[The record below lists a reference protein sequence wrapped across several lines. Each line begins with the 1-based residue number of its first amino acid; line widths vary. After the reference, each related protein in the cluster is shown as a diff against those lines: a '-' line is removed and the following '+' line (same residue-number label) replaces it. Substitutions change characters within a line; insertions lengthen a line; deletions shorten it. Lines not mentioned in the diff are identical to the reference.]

1 MSDAVGYG
9 KILLVDDDENISR
22 LVKSSLESALFSV
35 TVVRSAA
42 LVVGH
47 DVGSYRIVLADATG
61 QAYNGI
67 DLVRDIKANPL
78 TAHVPVILSGHD
90 HSADSIINALDN
102 GADDYVAKPFSMREL
117 LARIYAVCRRH
128 PAGG

>member
-1 MSDAVGYG
+1 MSDAVGFG
-9 KILLVDDDENISR
+9 KILLVDDDENIAR

-35 TVVRSAA
+35 TVVSSAA

-47 DVGSYRIVLADATG
+47 DVGSYRIVLAVATG

-90 HSADSIINALDN
+90 NSADSIINALDN